1 MNKWKEAS
9 TLIISAACKNQTFQ
23 KSSIKNIE
31 ELDKCNFDILSLK
44 KRGCGSTGQPR
55 MCVFPGGTFSAA
67 DSVKEW
73 VTLFTN
79 FGVNPSLF
87 PNSIRINNAP
97 NFPIL
102 DNKQEELPRWLSLR
116 ITAIRETFEEC
127 GILLCKKNQVDEHT
141 SKEDH
146 STSTSHFEIDNID
159 SWRSKVLSD
168 PFQFIALCKTFSCY
182 PDVQNLHLWSNWLTP
197 SHLPERFDAIFFLTF
212 MDNLKDFRGTPDYKE
227 IASVQVR

>member
-23 KSSIKNIE
+23 KPSIKNLE
-31 ELDKCNFDILSLK
+31 ELDKCNFEILSLK
-44 KRGCGSTGQPR
+44 KKGCGSTGQPR

-73 VTLFTN
+73 ETLFTN
-79 FGVNPSLF
+79 LGGNPSLF
-87 PNSIRINNAP
+87 PNSIKNN
-97 NFPIL
+97 NFTNIPIL
-102 DNKQEELPRWLSLR
+102 NNKQEELPRWLSLR

-127 GILLCKKNQVDEHT
+127 GILLCRHNQVNEHT
-141 SKEDH
+141 SGEEH
-146 STSTSHFEIDNID
+146 STTHFEINDID
-159 SWRSKVLSD
+159 WWRSKVLAD
-168 PFQFIALCKTFSCY
+168 PFQFLALCKTYNCY

-212 MDNLKDFRGTPDYKE
+212 MDNLKSFKGTPDYKE
-227 IASVQVR
+227 IASVQVT